1 MTQLTIDGALA
12 LSRNGQDAGRIVP
25 HVDASGLRTWRW
37 ERPGE
42 SRARR
47 YLRIDHALLDAEA
60 AEPSMPPDSDA
71 ALFAFG
77 VWCLIAGQGPGAT
90 ILRPLAPQISGYPSC
105 YGLPRARHCALVAL
119 RADGTCAG
127 ISWDVGT
134 RTPDHPE
141 QPSVGR
147 FKTRVGTLRESRA
160 IHVTRT
166 LSAAVPR
173 LVQAATSPQT
183 AHDRLAA
190 ARLVHQVQAWLQ
202 APGAPAAAP

>member
-1 MTQLTIDGALA
+1 MTRLTIDGALA

-42 SRARR
+42 DRARR

-60 AEPSMPPDSDA
+60 AEPSTPPDSDA

-90 ILRPLAPQISGYPSC
+90 ILRPLAPQIAGYPPC
-105 YGLPRARHCALVAL
+105 YGLPRAWHCALVAL

-127 ISWDVGT
+127 ISWNVGN
-134 RTPDHPE
+134 RIPNPPE
-141 QPSVGR
+141 KPAAGL
-147 FKTRVGTLRESRA
+147 FKTRVGTFQESKA
-160 IHVTRT
+160 IHSTRT
-166 LSAAVPR
+166 LAAAVPR
-173 LVQAATSPQT
+173 LVHAAMSPQT

-190 ARLVHQVQAWLQ
+190 AHLVRQVQAWLQ
-202 APGAPAAAP
+202 APGAPATAS